1 MKCEPC
7 GFQEKPDNINKL
19 KSHVE
24 TCSKVDLDK
33 VKIIW
38 RNSEMTAGYKPKK
51 LEHQFQVEL
60 KKLASAPR
68 PPKYVQRTYTP
79 KVVQEPMT
87 PEVLEEINKGQAL
100 E

>member
-7 GFQEKPDNINKL
+7 GFQEKPDNLAKL

-24 TCSKVDLDK
+24 SCNKVDLDK
-33 VKIIW
+33 TKIVW
-38 RNSEMTAGYKPKK
+38 RDAQMTATYKAKK
-51 LEHQFQVEL
+51 SEHLFQVEL